1 VKTNKYRPPLFYFIF
16 RPSLV
21 DDLKFISFV
30 WNTQKPKPKT
40 CSLYLYSEKFLVKVL
55 KEGFSS
61 YIGKANHSAT
71 LFTVRPHLFHPPE
84 ICIFDRKE
92 ILFLFLF
99 YFLGTGKRRFEKGS
113 LFGRPSHPTWP
124 ATLHRVVQEAAQSD
138 VPAPPRR
145 RRLAFGRVA
154 GRRRRIRHPGR
165 RGRKRI
171 SSEIVPERRER
182 LRTLA
187 ARIGG
192 QEIHQ

>member
-1 VKTNKYRPPLFYFIF
+1 MLLVFCCVSALVERHSAGQRWQESGSASSDPSLVPVDASLWMLAGRRRRGELRPLRHAAFALREVKTNKYRPPLFYFIF

-84 ICIFDRKE
+84 ICIFD
-92 ILFLFLF
+92 I
-99 YFLGTGKRRFEKGS
+99 
-113 LFGRPSHPTWP
+113 
-124 ATLHRVVQEAAQSD
+124 
-138 VPAPPRR
+138 
-145 RRLAFGRVA
+145 
-154 GRRRRIRHPGR
+154 
-165 RGRKRI
+165 
-171 SSEIVPERRER
+171 
-182 LRTLA
+182 
-187 ARIGG
+187 
-192 QEIHQ
+192 